1 MDPAQVNAVV
11 ELIRDSHK
19 FDSSLGVYVHNIQD
33 ALPPLSHA
41 YSDPLTV
48 CSSVVLRLECGS
60 YVFIS
65 DLKSGPRIPH
75 VRMYCSSLVQF
86 MFPLSDKLQQFFKH
100 FFPCK
105 HTLDVYEC
113 SDHCSLDKNGSVQA
127 LLNLYSCIITDRSLK
142 FNILKS
148 QKVLDGIVASFCT
161 SLTSKVLARYSDQ
174 LFYSVEE
181 VRPDKSYSV
190 MICSA
195 EQVLQNRKELGMK
208 LAQLDQS
215 RKRSVETSVD
225 SDEDFEQAPKS
236 KRKKSKRTSDLPKFS
251 NYSKILVF
259 PLLSNL
265 FQPWLTLLPLLEIFT
280 IVYL

>member
-1 MDPAQVNAVV
+1 MDTSQVNAVV

-19 FDSSLGVYVHNIQD
+19 FDSSLGVYFHNIQD

-65 DLKSGPRIPH
+65 DLKSGPKIPH
-75 VRMYCSSLVQF
+75 VRLFCSSLVQF

-113 SDHCSLDKNGSVQA
+113 SDHCSLDKDGSVEA

-142 FNILKS
+142 FNLLES
-148 QKVLDGIVASFCT
+148 QKVLNGIVASFHT
-161 SLTSKVLARYSDQ
+161 SISS
-174 LFYSVEE
+174 
-181 VRPDKSYSV
+181 
-190 MICSA
+190 
-195 EQVLQNRKELGMK
+195 
-208 LAQLDQS
+208 
-215 RKRSVETSVD
+215 
-225 SDEDFEQAPKS
+225 
-236 KRKKSKRTSDLPKFS
+236 
-251 NYSKILVF
+251 
-259 PLLSNL
+259 
-265 FQPWLTLLPLLEIFT
+265 
-280 IVYL
+280 